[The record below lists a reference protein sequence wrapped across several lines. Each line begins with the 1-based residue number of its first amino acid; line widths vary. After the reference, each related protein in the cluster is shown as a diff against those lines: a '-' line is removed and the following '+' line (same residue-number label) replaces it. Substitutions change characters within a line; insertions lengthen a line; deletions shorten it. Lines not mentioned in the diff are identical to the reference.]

1 MEYSDFRGI
10 STLLVMIAF
19 FAVVW
24 WAYSKRRKQRFD
36 SAANSIFDEQEEK
49 MHSAS
54 VKEVDK

>member
-19 FAVVW
+19 FVVVW

-36 SAANSIFDEQEEK
+36 TCCK
-49 MHSAS
+49 LHLR
-54 VKEVDK
+54 